1 MATGIKMR
9 DDSVR
14 SFNRAVRDVAKM
26 SRKSGRQILA
36 QAGFNF
42 VQSARKATPKARANA
57 KREVVEIDRGDANVS
72 TRYEARSMRS
82 RQFGVKALNQSK
94 QYGGI
99 GFKLLAIGSKMQA
112 TNTYLRNVPRIGAAK
127 ASWWGAFR
135 DFKKSLPQNVVK
147 KKLSSATEIGGEIS
161 PAVTIVN
168 ELSYLMKIA
177 PQVESTALVNAGKQ
191 LVRRAEFAQRKQ
203 AERWA
208 RA

>member
-1 MATGIKMR
+1 MATGLKMR
-9 DDSVR
+9 EESVR

-57 KREVVEIDRGDANVS
+57 KREVVQVEAERGQ
-72 TRYEARSMRS
+72 RW
-82 RQFGVKALNQSK
+82 GVRALYQ
-94 QYGGI
+94 GGRERT
-99 GFKLLAIGSKMQA
+99 LLVGSKASA
-112 TNTYLRNVPRIGAAK
+112 TASPLREVPRIGAAK

-135 DFKKSLPQNVVK
+135 DLKKSLAQGAMRKRV
-147 KKLSSATEIGGEIS
+147 SGASESGGEIS
-161 PAVTIVN
+161 PALTITN
-168 ELSYLMKIA
+168 ELSYLLKIA
-177 PQVESTALVNAGKQ
+177 PQVESIALANAGKQ
-191 LVRRAEFAQRKQ
+191 LLKRAELAQKKQ